1 MRKLLVV
8 FMLIMGFTALSQSP
22 FTVSQVSK
30 SDGAEASTKAASVHN
45 VWLGSKI
52 SGAITGGGDL
62 SENILLSG
70 KIIYDLTLG
79 SFKLPVVSNVSF
91 DFSSGN
97 ATGFLFGDQGIS
109 IGLYPYKVIGQSGKV
124 TTVIHGGLAYKLLP
138 QESMKLS
145 PQQTKIF
152 AGFEIAHAI
161 KDSPYPFTF
170 SLTPL
175 YAINNLL
182 HENTFALEGTAVLP
196 IAGGL
201 GVLAELTTPFKKGND
216 AILKV
221 GVIVNGKL

>member
-8 FMLIMGFTALSQSP
+8 FLLTMGFAAFAQSAY
-22 FTVSQVSK
+22 TVSQVVK
-30 SDGAEASTKAASVHN
+30 SDGAEASAAAASVHN

-52 SGAITGGGDL
+52 SNVISGGGDL
-62 SENILLSG
+62 SDNILLSG

-79 SFKLPVVSNVSF
+79 SFKLPIVSNVSF
-91 DFSSGN
+91 DFSNGN

-109 IGLYPYKVIGQSGKV
+109 IGLYPYKVVSQSGKV
-124 TTVIHGGLAYKLLP
+124 TTVLHGGLAYKLLP

-145 PQQTKIF
+145 PQQTRIF
-152 AGFEIAHAI
+152 AGVEFAHAI

-170 SLTPL
+170 SVTPL

-182 HENTFALEGTAVLP
+182 NENTFAIEGTAVLP
-196 IAGGL
+196 VAGGL

-221 GVIVNGKL
+221 GIIVNGKL